1 MSLPYHTCMKFVP
14 RATLYALGAALLFG
28 ASTPLAKVL
37 AEHGLPN
44 SPFMLAGLLYLGS
57 GLGLTLMRLLLER
70 GWQPSGVQ
78 RHEWPW
84 LLGAIG
90 FGGIV
95 GPVLLMVGLA
105 HSTAASA
112 SLLLNLE
119 SVLTALLA
127 WLVFREA
134 TDRRIVLGMALIVA
148 GSAVLVWPHEA
159 KTLAGTLAATVTPAD
174 WIGPAALAGASM
186 AWAIDNNLTRQVSN
200 ADALFVAL
208 IKGLIAGS
216 VNCALGW
223 ALGASLP
230 AGLLP
235 LGLILTVGF
244 LGYGLSLVLFV
255 LALRGLGTA
264 RTGAYFSIAPFV
276 GAALAIAWLGEPVSP
291 GFWLAAALMAFGVA
305 LHLSERHAHIHT
317 HAAQVHNHPH
327 RHDSHH
333 QHTHDFAW
341 DGTEPHTHAHVH
353 ELLTH
358 SHAHFP
364 DSLHRHTHS

>member
-1 MSLPYHTCMKFVP
+1 MKLLP
-14 RATLYALGAALLFG
+14 RATLYALAAALLFG
-28 ASTPLAKVL
+28 ASTPLAKL
-37 AEHGLPN
+37 LTDYGLPR

-57 GLGLTLMRLLLER
+57 GLGLTLMRLLRDR

-90 FGGIV
+90 CGGIV
-95 GPVLLMVGLA
+95 GPVLLMLGLA

-134 TDRRIVLGMALIVA
+134 TDRRIVLGMGLIVA
-148 GSAVLVWPHEA
+148 GSAVLVWPQE
-159 KTLAGTLAATVTPAD
+159 TVTVTD
-174 WIGPAALAGASM
+174 WVGPAALAGACL
-186 AWAIDNNLTRQVSN
+186 AWAIDNNLTRQL
-200 ADALFVAL
+200 AGGDALFIAL
-208 IKGLIAGS
+208 SKGLLAGGI
-216 VNCALGW
+216 NCALGW
-223 ALGASLP
+223 VLGASLP

-235 LGLILTVGF
+235 LGAILLVGF

-264 RTGAYFSIAPFV
+264 RTGAYFSIAPFI
-276 GAALAIAWLGEPVSP
+276 GAAIAMLWLGEPAST
-291 GFWLAAALMAFGVA
+291 GFWLAAVLMAAGVA
-305 LHLSERHAHIHT
+305 LHLSERHAHPHT
-317 HAAQVHNHPH
+317 HAVQVHSHVH

-333 QHTHDFAW
+333 QHAHDFVW
-341 DGTEPHTHAHVH
+341 DGTEPHSHPHAHTP
-353 ELLTH
+353 LTH

-364 DSLHRHTHS
+364 DSHHRHTHG

>member
-1 MSLPYHTCMKFVP
+1 MKRTP
-14 RATLYALGAALLFG
+14 PATLYALGAALLFG

-57 GLGLTLMRLLLER
+57 GLGLTVLRLARDR

-90 FGGIV
+90 FGGV
-95 GPVLLMVGLA
+95 AGPVLLMLGLA

-119 SVLTALLA
+119 SVLTALLS

-134 TDRRIVLGMALIVA
+134 TAGRIVLGMLLIVT
-148 GSAVLVWPHEA
+148 GSVVLVWPNDA
-159 KTLAGTLAATVTPAD
+159 VTVTD
-174 WIGPAALAGASM
+174 GLGPLAVSGACL
-186 AWAIDNNLTRQVSN
+186 AWAIDNNLTRQVAGS
-200 ADALFVAL
+200 DALFIAL
-208 IKGLIAGS
+208 SKGLIAGA

-223 ALGASLP
+223 VLGATLP
-230 AGLLP
+230 VGLLP
-235 LGLILTVGF
+235 LAVIVLVGF
-244 LGYGLSLVLFV
+244 LGFGLSLVLFV

-264 RTGAYFSIAPFV
+264 RTGAYFATAPFV
-276 GAALAIAWLGEPVSP
+276 GAVISMVWLGEPVSA
-291 GFWLAAALMAFGVA
+291 GFGWAAGLMAAGVA
-305 LHLSERHAHIHT
+305 LHLSERHAHLHT
-317 HAAQVHNHPH
+317 HVAQLHNHAH
-327 RHDSHH
+327 RHDCHH

-341 DGTEPHTHAHVH
+341 DGTEPHSHLHEHAP
-353 ELLTH
+353 LTH
-358 SHAHFP
+358 SHAHYP
-364 DSLHRHTHS
+364 DSHHGHTHGP